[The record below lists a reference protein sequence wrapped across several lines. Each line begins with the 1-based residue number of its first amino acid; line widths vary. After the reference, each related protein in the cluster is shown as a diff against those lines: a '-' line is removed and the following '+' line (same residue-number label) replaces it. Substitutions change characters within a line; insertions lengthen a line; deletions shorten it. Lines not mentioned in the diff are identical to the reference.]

1 MSGRPVL
8 YFDVGSPFAWLTA
21 ERAADVLGVAPVF
34 QPVLL
39 GGLFKLTGRSSWAV
53 GDPARREAGVLDI
66 EQRAQ
71 AYGLPAMRWPP
82 HWPGDYLTAMRV
94 ATWAQGHGAAEAYA
108 LAAMRRGFTQGRDL
122 SLPGEVRAAAADAG
136 FDGDTA
142 LEAAADPGVK
152 LALREATQAAF
163 DRGVFGV
170 PTVAVDGELFWGD
183 DRLEEV
189 PKALARAREGEQA
202 AHRSP
207 TEPAP

>member
-1 MSGRPVL
+1 MSDRPVL
-8 YFDVGSPFAWLTA
+8 YFDVGSPFAWLAA

-39 GGLFKLTGRSSWAV
+39 GGLFKLAGRPSWAV

-66 EQRAQ
+66 GQRAQ
-71 AYGLPAMRWPP
+71 LYGLPALRWPP
-82 HWPGDYLTAMRV
+82 RWPGDYLTAQRV
-94 ATWAQGHGAAEAYA
+94 AVWAQGHGAAESYA
-108 LAAMRRGFTQGRDL
+108 LAAMRRAFTQGRDL
-122 SLPGEVRAAAADAG
+122 SLADEVREAATDAG
-136 FDGDTA
+136 LDGGAA

-170 PTVAVDGELFWGD
+170 PTVVVGDELFWGD
-183 DRLEEV
+183 DRLED
-189 PKALARAREGEQA
+189 A
-202 AHRSP
+202 AAAMRGRPAP

>member
-1 MSGRPVL
+1 MNERPVL
-8 YFDVGSPFAWLTA
+8 YFDVGSPFAWLAA

-39 GGLFKLTGRSSWAV
+39 GGLFKLAGRSSWAV

-71 AYGLPAMRWPP
+71 LYGLPALRWPP
-82 HWPGDYLTAMRV
+82 RWPGDYLTAQRV
-94 ATWAQGHGAAEAYA
+94 AVWAQGHGSAEAYA
-108 LAAMRRGFTQGRDL
+108 LAAMRRSFTQGRDL
-122 SLPGEVRAAAADAG
+122 SRPEEVREAAADAG
-136 FDGDTA
+136 LDREAA

-152 LALREATQAAF
+152 LALREATQAAH

-170 PTVAVDGELFWGD
+170 PTVAVGDELFWGD
-183 DRLEEV
+183 DRLED
-189 PKALARAREGEQA
+189 AAAARRGRPA
-202 AHRSP
+202 P